1 MKEGRNDM
9 KITCDK
15 TKLIEALSLG
25 QRALSPNSTLEAIK
39 GYLIQGTEEGIS
51 VSSYN
56 LETGIVTT
64 IPATS
69 VAGESIVINGRILFD
84 IIRRLP
90 EDTLSIEVNEKGVA
104 VIRSGNSEFNIMTLP
119 AQEFPDMPRIDSDR
133 QLTLPQGLLKSMI
146 SQTIFAVSQSE
157 YKPILTGCCF
167 DIRGNILRVV
177 ALDSSR
183 LSMREEEISTI
194 DSGDAYSFVVPGA
207 ALREVEKILKDSD
220 EDMVNIFLSRKHI
233 IFDMGQSRLFCRLLE
248 GEYTKYETIIPK
260 ESRYSVLANNKS
272 FLESLE
278 RVSILINEQQKTHVR
293 LKFEKN
299 SIHFSTETLL
309 GNGYDECVCNGDA
322 EGVEIGF
329 SSRFLSDAIRSV
341 DADECE
347 FAFSGSLTPFVI
359 RPVTGNRFLHII
371 APVRIAARN

>member
-1 MKEGRNDM
+1 M

-119 AQEFPDMPRIDSDR
+119 AQ
-133 QLTLPQGLLKSMI
+133 
-146 SQTIFAVSQSE
+146 
-157 YKPILTGCCF
+157 
-167 DIRGNILRVV
+167 
-177 ALDSSR
+177 
-183 LSMREEEISTI
+183 
-194 DSGDAYSFVVPGA
+194 
-207 ALREVEKILKDSD
+207 
-220 EDMVNIFLSRKHI
+220 
-233 IFDMGQSRLFCRLLE
+233 
-248 GEYTKYETIIPK
+248 
-260 ESRYSVLANNKS
+260 
-272 FLESLE
+272 
-278 RVSILINEQQKTHVR
+278 
-293 LKFEKN
+293 
-299 SIHFSTETLL
+299 
-309 GNGYDECVCNGDA
+309 
-322 EGVEIGF
+322 
-329 SSRFLSDAIRSV
+329 
-341 DADECE
+341 
-347 FAFSGSLTPFVI
+347 
-359 RPVTGNRFLHII
+359 
-371 APVRIAARN
+371 